1 MIVRRYAS
9 AVIEAKRVPPLNA
22 ANAFT
27 LLRVAL
33 VPVFAWLLVIRRPSL
48 PVVAAIVFVVAAA
61 TDGVDGFL
69 ARRWKLE
76 SSFGAFLD
84 PLADKLLVGT
94 ALMPLAADHRIAWAA
109 VIVILVREFVIGI
122 GLRLALRT
130 RGRALPAS
138 RLAKVKTNAQ
148 LLAILVATL
157 LHKGSAVAAALVWL
171 AVALT
176 VVSGLQYLIRVKR
189 GEVGERWQ

>member
-1 MIVRRYAS
+1 
-9 AVIEAKRVPPLNA
+9 
-22 ANAFT
+22 
-27 LLRVAL
+27 
-33 VPVFAWLLVIRRPSL
+33 VFAWLLVIHKPSL

-69 ARRWKLE
+69 ARRWNLT

-94 ALMPLAADHRIAWAA
+94 ALVFLATDHRIAWWA

-122 GLRLALRT
+122 GLRIVLRT

-138 RLAKVKTNAQ
+138 FLAKVKTNAQ

-157 LHKGSAVAAALVWL
+157 RPVGDRIAAGVVGFAVFMT
-171 AVALT
+171 VA
-176 VVSGLQYLIRVKR
+176 SGLQYLASTMR
-189 GEVGERWQ
+189 GNAGEAWT

>member
-1 MIVRRYAS
+1 M
-9 AVIEAKRVPPLNA
+9 
-22 ANAFT
+22 
-27 LLRVAL
+27 
-33 VPVFAWLLVIRRPSL
+33 FAWLLVVRKPSL

-69 ARRWKLE
+69 ARRWNMT
-76 SSFGAFLD
+76 SAFGAFLD

-94 ALMPLAADHRIAWAA
+94 ALIPLATDHRIAWWA

-122 GLRLALRT
+122 GLRLLLRA
-130 RGRALPAS
+130 RGRALHAS
-138 RLAKVKTNAQ
+138 FLAKVKTNVQ

-157 LHKGSAVAAALVWL
+157 RPRGDAFTAGVVAF

-176 VVSGLQYLIRVKR
+176 VVSGVQYLFGTIRGNA
-189 GEVGERWQ
+189 GEAWT

>member
-1 MIVRRYAS
+1 M
-9 AVIEAKRVPPLNA
+9 IEAKRVPHLNP

-27 LLRVAL
+27 FLRVAL
-33 VPVFAWLLVIRRPSL
+33 VPVFAWLLVVHKPSL

-69 ARRWKLE
+69 ARRWDLT

-94 ALMPLAADHRIAWAA
+94 ALVPLATDHRIAWWA

-122 GLRLALRT
+122 GLRLLLRS

-138 RLAKVKTNAQ
+138 TLAKIKTNVQ
-148 LLAILVATL
+148 LLAILMATL
-157 LHKGSAVAAALVWL
+157 LAKGSAVAAVIVWI
-171 AVALT
+171 AVGLT
-176 VVSGLQYLIRVKR
+176 VVSGLQYLLSTMR
-189 GEVGERWQ
+189 GTAGETWT